1 MDTEAVLEDAQLRV
15 SGEGVS
21 YQMTIEPSRRPW
33 LPLLDAAARAPE
45 LPPGMGSA
53 RMTPQLQWLTWRP
66 ITDVVR
72 ISAQSHVQFSYGPL
86 QPTRALRRYTQ
97 LPEGSNPR
105 TLALA
110 RQMRADQIGRSTRL
124 NSSHL
129 VISYAVFCLKKK
141 KKTHAHLR
149 PRQQYS

>member
-110 RQMRADQIGRSTRL
+110 RQMRADPQLADAPPRAWVQAALADRKSTRL

-129 VISYAVFCLKKK
+129 VISY
-141 KKTHAHLR
+141 
-149 PRQQYS
+149 